1 MDLKQLLLN
10 GLSFKEILRQFSI
23 NNENDIV
30 IKDEQLILSEQELH
44 KKDILKERICI
55 QGKSANG
62 IVNFFGT
69 LHCNLINQ
77 LAVFEP
83 DFVEKNPEM
92 SVN

>member
-1 MDLKQLLLN
+1 MDFKQLLLN

-23 NNENDIV
+23 NNEDVV

-55 QGKSANG
+55 QGKSSTG
-62 IVNFFGT
+62 IINFFGT

-83 DFVEKNPEM
+83 DFIEKNPEM